1 MHRRGNCYILGL
13 DIYVT
18 LVYTFVTMQT
28 VIHIRADK
36 EIKKNAAEAAKELGL
51 SLSDVINA
59 ALRNFIR
66 TREVI
71 FSNVP
76 QMTPELEKFL
86 GKVDEDIKHR
96 RNLAGPFYNAKEM
109 DEYLDSK

>member
-1 MHRRGNCYILGL
+1 
-13 DIYVT
+13 
-18 LVYTFVTMQT
+18 MQT

-36 EIKKNAAEAAKELGL
+36 EVKKNAAQAAKELGL

-71 FSNVP
+71 FSNIP

-86 GKVDEDIKHR
+86 GEVDEDIKYK
-96 RNLAGPFYNAKEM
+96 RNLVGPFYSAKEM